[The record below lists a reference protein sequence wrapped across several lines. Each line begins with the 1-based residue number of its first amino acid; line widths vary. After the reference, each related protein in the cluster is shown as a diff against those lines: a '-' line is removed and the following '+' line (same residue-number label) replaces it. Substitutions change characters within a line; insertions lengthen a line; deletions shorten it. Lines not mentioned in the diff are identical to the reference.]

1 MSFTTVL
8 YDGSETLLFG
18 ELQVCDG
25 DAELAWRCGIS
36 IKCRIAWTMQN
47 YHVDSRLQWW
57 YEVSMAL
64 QVAMTLRGCDDD
76 MAMTTNEYNHEYLWM
91 RLFMNKTT
99 SSTVASSSNDTNSK
113 RWMANAEWQME
124 NNEREITNK
133 ALKDPVV
140 SEFRWLKVR
149 TRNCHV
155 DAELFSSEAGILW
168 LAGCRRIA
176 MNLRECNGC
185 TVLRCSA
192 EFQWSGFTIAM

>member
-1 MSFTTVL
+1 MDTAMPTDE
-8 YDGSETLLFG
+8 YD
-18 ELQVCDG
+18 
-25 DAELAWRCGIS
+25 
-36 IKCRIAWTMQN
+36 
-47 YHVDSRLQWW
+47 Y
-57 YEVSMAL
+57 
-64 QVAMTLRGCDDD
+64 
-76 MAMTTNEYNHEYLWM
+76 EYLWM
-91 RLFMNKTT
+91 WPWFFMNKTT

-140 SEFRWLKVR
+140 SEFRWLEVR

-168 LAGCRRIA
+168 LARCCRIA

-192 EFQWSGFTIAM
+192 EFRWSGFTMAMQICHGNAGLLRCREIVMVRYCNADAELR